1 MNSGQRRFAPGYR
14 GLLAWHGEFLL
25 ERRHGV
31 AFVVAKTDSSAD
43 ANEILQWAWSKI
55 AKYKLSRVE
64 LIDAL
69 PLNPSGKV
77 MKFKL
82 RENHA

>member
-1 MNSGQRRFAPGYR
+1 MSS
-14 GLLAWHGEFLL
+14 
-25 ERRHGV
+25 GV
-31 AFVVAKTDSSAD
+31 AFVVAKTDATPD
-43 ANEILQWAWSKI
+43 PDEILQWAWSKM

-82 RENHA
+82 REHHG